1 VSVIGQQ
8 ISHYRILSRIGQGG
22 MGEVFLA
29 EDLSLDR
36 KVALKFLPT
45 TRADDQ
51 SARRRLIR
59 EAHSAARLDH
69 PFICKIYEVGQS
81 DGQPFIAMEYVEG
94 TTLGRQIAQGPLPLS
109 EAIRIASELA
119 DAVELAH
126 RSGIVHRD
134 LKPSNV
140 MLTPDGHVKVMDFG
154 LAQQMTSLGI
164 DSTTIGAMTATGTGA
179 FTGTL
184 AYMSPEQLRSL
195 PVDARSDVFA
205 FGLLLYEM
213 LTGRHPFRR
222 STAITTT
229 DALLND
235 VEPPL
240 GQFIAD
246 VPPLLEHVIH
256 RSLAK
261 DRDQRYQS
269 LREARID
276 LGILSGESASASQR
290 VPLRPRRRSRWLF
303 IAAATVAIAGGAA
316 ALRFWPALPP
326 SQQALAFR
334 ERDSILIADLEN
346 LTGDKVFDRSLRA
359 ALEVGIAQSRFVNVF
374 PPARLEDARRRMQ
387 KTGSD
392 PLDEAAASEVAVREG
407 VKAVFI
413 CSIAQVG
420 GVYSLTARLLDP
432 HTRAAV
438 LTESIQATGKDQV
451 LPALDTL
458 STRVRRNLGESL
470 AGISQNVP
478 LPKATTSSL
487 EALKMYAD
495 SLRVREP
502 QQSADDLLRQA
513 VVLDPNFALAHAE
526 LGRRYYLKSEPATRI
541 QGEAHFVK
549 ALGLLDR
556 LSTRERLWVT
566 ALAEDSR
573 GNRQHAVDAY
583 KTYLAQYPD
592 DARGWFRI
600 GWTQMATLGQLQ
612 PAVEAFQ
619 RVIALNPSD
628 AGAHVNLATCY
639 SAMGSLQKAVEE
651 YQKAFTLQP
660 AFLTGEYVN
669 HEYGFTLV
677 RLGEVDKAAEVFGR
691 ARADAEM
698 KARGDRSLAL
708 LDMYRGQYAKA
719 AGYLREAIRQNRA
732 NGAGVSEFRDHLYLA
747 RALEAVGDARGF
759 ASEVAAAEDLGVR
772 TSLGPEWLQ
781 LLAKIRARTGR
792 VRDARRTLAIME
804 KAALDIT
811 TGSSVARSTSRD
823 RAYLDLVRGEIELA
837 EGRPIEAAVLF
848 ESANA
853 AEPKHAQ
860 VLESLAAA
868 YVAAGRLQEAVKP
881 YEDLITN
888 GPLGNEGQ
896 ELWLRAHVRLGELY
910 DRLGR
915 PDEARQTYERLL
927 QLWKD
932 ADTNV
937 IALTQVK
944 ARLANR

>member
-1 VSVIGQQ
+1 VIGKQ

-29 EDLSLDR
+29 QDLSLDR

-45 TRADDQ
+45 TRADDEG
-51 SARRRLIR
+51 ARRRLIR

-81 DGQPFIAMEYVEG
+81 DDQPFIAMEYVEG

-119 DAVELAH
+119 EAVELAH

-140 MLTPDGHVKVMDFG
+140 MLTPDGRVKVMDFG
-154 LAQQMTSLGI
+154 LAQLMTSLAI
-164 DSTTIGAMTATGTGA
+164 DSTTVRTMTTSGVGGL
-179 FTGTL
+179 TGTL

-213 LTGRHPFRR
+213 VTGTHPFRR

-229 DALLND
+229 DAILND

-240 GQFIAD
+240 EQFIAD

-276 LGILSGESASASQR
+276 LGALSGDSTAASR
-290 VPLRPRRRSRWLF
+290 RFPLRPRRRSRWVF
-303 IAAATVAIAGGAA
+303 VAAATVAIAGGAA
-316 ALRFWPALPP
+316 ALRFSTAVLPV

-334 ERDSILIADLEN
+334 ERDAILIADLEN
-346 LTGDKVFDRSLRA
+346 LTGDNVFDRSLRA
-359 ALEVGIAQSRFVNVF
+359 ALEVGIAQSQFVNVF
-374 PPARLEDARRRMQ
+374 PPGRVEEARRRIQ

-392 PLDEAAASEVAVREG
+392 PLDEALASEVAVREG
-407 VKAVFI
+407 VKAVFV

-432 HTRAAV
+432 RTRAAV
-438 LTESIQATGKDQV
+438 LTESIQAKSKDQV
-451 LPALDTL
+451 LPALDML
-458 STRVRRNLGESL
+458 ATRVRRNLGESL
-470 AGISQNVP
+470 AGLSQSVP

-495 SLRVREP
+495 SLRVRQP
-502 QQSADDLLRQA
+502 QQAADDLLRQA
-513 VVLDPNFALAHAE
+513 IVLDPNFALAHAE
-526 LGRRYYLKSEPATRI
+526 LGRRYYLKAERATRI

-573 GNRQHAVDAY
+573 GHRQQAVDAY
-583 KTYLAQYPD
+583 TTYLAQYPD
-592 DARGWFRI
+592 DPRGWYRI
-600 GWTQMATLGQLQ
+600 GWTRMATLGQLQ

-639 SAMGSLQKAVEE
+639 AALGKPREAVEQ
-651 YQKAFTLQP
+651 YQKAFALEP
-660 AFLTGEYVN
+660 PLLTAEFVN

-677 RLGEVDKAAEVFGR
+677 KLGEVDKAAEVFGR

-698 KARGDRSLAL
+698 RARGDRSLAL
-708 LDMYRGQYAKA
+708 LEIYRGQYAKA
-719 AGYLREAIRQNRA
+719 AGYLREAIRLNHT
-732 NGAGVSEFRDHLYLA
+732 NGASVSEFRDRLYLA
-747 RALEAVGDARGF
+747 RAVEAVGDSRGF

-781 LLAKIRARTGR
+781 RLAKIRARTGR
-792 VRDARRTLAIME
+792 VQAARRTLAIME
-804 KAALDIT
+804 KAALDT
-811 TGSSVARSTSRD
+811 TAGSSVARSTSRD

-837 EGRPIEAAVLF
+837 EGRSREAAVLF
-848 ESANA
+848 EAANA
-853 AEPKHAQ
+853 AEAQ
-860 VLESLAAA
+860 NAEILESLATA
-868 YVAAGRLQEAVKP
+868 YVGAGRLEEAVKQ
-881 YEDLITN
+881 YEDLMTAA
-888 GPLGNEGQ
+888 PLGNEGL

-915 PDEARQTYERLL
+915 PDAARRSYERLL
-927 QLWKD
+927 LLWKSAD
-932 ADTNV
+932 ANV
-937 IALTQVK
+937 IALAQAK

>member
-45 TRADDQ
+45 TRADDE

-94 TTLGRQIAQGPLPLS
+94 TTLGRHIAHGPLPLT
-109 EAIRIASELA
+109 EAVRIASELA
-119 DAVELAH
+119 EAVELAH
-126 RSGIVHRD
+126 RTGIVHRD

-154 LAQQMTSLGI
+154 LAQHMISLGI
-164 DSTTIGAMTATGTGA
+164 DSTTIGPMTATATGA
-179 FTGTL
+179 LTGTL
-184 AYMSPEQLRSL
+184 AYMSPEQLRAL

-205 FGLLLYEM
+205 FGVLLYEM
-213 LTGRHPFRR
+213 LTGTHPFRR

-229 DALLND
+229 DAILND
-235 VEPPL
+235 VESPL
-240 GQFIAD
+240 AQFIAD
-246 VPPLLEHVIH
+246 VPPLLEHVH

-276 LGILSGESASASQR
+276 LGILSGEPASASRR
-290 VPLRPRRRSRWLF
+290 VPFRPRRRLPWMF
-303 IAAATVAIAGGAA
+303 VAAAAAAIAGGAA
-316 ALRFWPALPP
+316 ASRFWQVLSP

-374 PPARLEDARRRMQ
+374 PPGRLEDARRRMQ

-392 PLDEAAASEVAVREG
+392 PLDEALASEVAVREG

-458 STRVRRNLGESL
+458 ATRVRRNLGESL

-495 SLRVREP
+495 SLRVRGSP
-502 QQSADDLLRQA
+502 QAADDLLRQA
-513 VVLDPNFALAHAE
+513 IVLDPNFALAHAE
-526 LGRRYYLKSEPATRI
+526 LGRRYYLKSERSTRI
-541 QGEAHFVK
+541 EGEAHFVT

-573 GNRQHAVDAY
+573 GNRQQAVDAY
-583 KTYLAQYPD
+583 STYLAQYPD
-592 DARGWFRI
+592 DSRAWFRI
-600 GWTQMATLGQLQ
+600 GWTRMATLGQLQ

-619 RVIALNPSD
+619 RVIALNSSD
-628 AGAHVNLATCY
+628 AAAHVNLATCY
-639 SAMGSLQKAVEE
+639 SALRRTRDAVEQ
-651 YQKAFTLQP
+651 YQKAFALEPQLMT
-660 AFLTGEYVN
+660 AEYVN

-677 RLGEVDKAAEVFGR
+677 RLGEVDKAAEVFAR
-691 ARADAEM
+691 ARADADK

-708 LDMYRGQYAKA
+708 LEMYRGRYAKA
-719 AGYLREAIRQNRA
+719 AGYLRDAIRLNHT
-732 NGAGVSEFRDHLYLA
+732 NGANVSEFRDHLYLA
-747 RALEAVGDARGF
+747 RALEAVGDPRGF
-759 ASEVAAAEDLGVR
+759 ASEVAAAEDVAVR

-781 LLAKIRARTGR
+781 SLAKIRARTGR
-792 VRDARRTLAIME
+792 VREARRILAIME
-804 KAALDIT
+804 KAAVDT
-811 TGSSVARSTSRD
+811 TAGSSVARNTSTD

-837 EGRPIEAAVLF
+837 EGRPREAAVLF
-848 ESANA
+848 EAANA
-853 AEPKHAQ
+853 VQSKHAEI
-860 VLESLAAA
+860 LESLAVA
-868 YVAAGRLQEAVKP
+868 YVAAGRLEEAVKQ
-881 YEDLITN
+881 YEDLMAE
-888 GPLGNEGQ
+888 GSLGNEGQ
-896 ELWLRAHVRLGELY
+896 ELWFRAHVRLGELY
-910 DRLGR
+910 NRLGR
-915 PDEARQTYERLL
+915 PDEARRSYHRLL
-927 QLWKD
+927 LLWKEAD
-932 ADTNV
+932 ANV
-937 IALTQVK
+937 TALTQVK